1 MVGDNPS
8 LVTQGLQPVQT
19 PHLDQAYEGE
29 IDDLRA
35 AIART
40 GTRAEG
46 MVRDAVR
53 ALLTRDTALAR
64 QVMLTDRELDRLE
77 LELDRR
83 CVTMLARRSPVGE
96 DLRLI
101 LCALKAD
108 VDMERMGD
116 LAEHIAERAV
126 ELATGQ
132 GIEAVP
138 ELQEMARRVV
148 AVTERTFSAL
158 STGNALEAQACIA
171 EDKLIDA
178 LHGDILRR
186 MIQIAK
192 DHPDQLERTLAWSSV
207 SRHLERVAD
216 HACNVAE
223 MVVFLVEGR
232 VMRHGGLKPQP

>member
-1 MVGDNPS
+1 M
-8 LVTQGLQPVQT
+8 TVQT
-19 PHLDQAYEGE
+19 PHLDQVYEAE
-29 IDDLRA
+29 IHELRV
-35 AIART
+35 AIARI
-40 GTRAEG
+40 GARAEG
-46 MVRDAVR
+46 MVRDSVQ
-53 ALLTRDTALAR
+53 ALLHRDTALAR
-64 QVMLTDRELDRLE
+64 QVMLTDRDLDRLE
-77 LELDRR
+77 LELDKR

-116 LAEHIAERAV
+116 LAEHIAERAI

-138 ELQEMARRVV
+138 ELREMATRVV
-148 AVTERTFSAL
+148 ALTERTFRALASADAKE
-158 STGNALEAQACIA
+158 ALACIS
-171 EDKLIDA
+171 EDKQIDA

-216 HACNVAE
+216 HDCNVAE

-232 VMRHGGLKPQP
+232 VLRHGGLKPQP